1 MASVPN
7 STTAILLGCV
17 KTKLD
22 HRAKAR
28 DLYCSPLWRRRRT
41 YAEGSGLPWLILSAK
56 HGLVEP
62 TRVLRPYDMAL
73 GDLRAG
79 QRRAWGGRVVDS
91 LQRQFGSLEGASFE
105 VHAGAAYRDAIKA
118 PLAQRDARLIVPLGG
133 LSLGGQLRWYSS
145 QADSV
150 RRQLATQGEV
160 RRALRDLDGAPMRIA
175 ARDWPGSLHGL
186 DEVGLY
192 SWWVDAAGARDLSLG
207 LGHRLRSGRIYAGQ
221 TGATKWPSGKTGR
234 ATLGSRIGGNHLRG
248 RIRGS
253 TFRLTLASALT
264 APLGLVSQ
272 SRNLNR
278 ISEQRLSDWMRAHLL
293 VAVHPFSDRDALGD
307 LEDRVLAKLDPPRIW
322 TACGPPRCERRCR
335 GRGRRCS
342 TPASRRSRRVV
353 RITHQHSCSQSVRAD
368 R

>member
-1 MASVPN
+1 M
-7 STTAILLGCV
+7 
-17 KTKLD
+17 
-22 HRAKAR
+22 
-28 DLYCSPLWRRRRT
+28 
-41 YAEGSGLPWLILSAK
+41 
-56 HGLVEP
+56 
-62 TRVLRPYDMAL
+62 
-73 GDLRAG
+73 
-79 QRRAWGGRVVDS
+79 
-91 LQRQFGSLEGASFE
+91 
-105 VHAGAAYRDAIKA
+105 
-118 PLAQRDARLIVPLGG
+118 
-133 LSLGGQLRWYSS
+133 
-145 QADSV
+145 

-307 LEDRVLAKLDPPRIW
+307 LEDRVLAKLDPPLNLDGMR
-322 TACGPPRCERRCR
+322 A
-335 GRGRRCS
+335 
-342 TPASRRSRRVV
+342 TPLREALSRKRQ
-353 RITHQHSCSQSVRAD
+353 TL
-368 R
+368 